1 MPSYSLCN
9 PSEEKFRTT
18 GRQEDSNVSGQ
29 EYKRAASQA
38 DGKRTLEEMWTR
50 GLKNKRIEKQGNR
63 TSSRGQEAT
72 KIRRQEDRK
81 IGRQKDR
88 KTE

>member
-18 GRQEDSNVSGQ
+18 VRQEDSNVSGQ